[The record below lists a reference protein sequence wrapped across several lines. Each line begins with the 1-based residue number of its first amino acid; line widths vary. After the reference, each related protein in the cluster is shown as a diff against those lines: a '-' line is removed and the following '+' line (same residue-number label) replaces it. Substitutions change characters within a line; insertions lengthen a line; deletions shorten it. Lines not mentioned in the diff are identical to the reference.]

1 MDGDFVLTRGSG
13 EVLLI
18 EVMGSWYV
26 TSLSTLN
33 NISVI
38 TRRSVLLV
46 GETGVHGEKHRPV
59 ASRQ

>member
-46 GETGVHGEKHRPV
+46 GETGVHGENHRSV
-59 ASRQ
+59 TSH